1 MADDES
7 TPKKKKKG
15 KLFKILIL
23 LIILGG
29 AGFAA
34 WKFLLPMILSPE
46 EESSEPT
53 RIEAGSTTPEQSPG
67 SNVIVSLPTFMVN
80 LSDPL
85 GRRYIKLTIEVEM
98 NSPDAAVE
106 LQNSTAKVRDS
117 INLLLSSKS
126 YADLA
131 PAESKILL
139 KNEIVERLN
148 QILGGPK
155 VARVYFVDIVIQ

>member
-1 MADDES
+1 MADSES

-34 WKFLLPMILSPE
+34 WKFLLPMILTADGEDAAPAK
-46 EESSEPT
+46 
-53 RIEAGSTTPEQSPG
+53 IEAGSNTPDQSPS

-80 LSDPL
+80 LADPL

>member
-1 MADDES
+1 MADEEIS
-7 TPKKKKKG
+7 PKKKKKG
-15 KLFKILIL
+15 KLLKILIL
-23 LIILGG
+23 LILIGG
-29 AGFAA
+29 AGGAA
-34 WKFLLPMILSPE
+34 YVFLWPMFMNSSAQE
-46 EESSEPT
+46 ETAQE
-53 RIEAGSTTPEQSPG
+53 EAGSSAPAKPQSR
-67 SNVIVSLPTFMVN
+67 NIIVSLPTFMVN
-80 LSDPL
+80 LADPL

-98 NSPDAAVE
+98 NSQSAAEE
-106 LQNSTAKVRDS
+106 LQNNTAKARDS

-131 PAESKILL
+131 PAENKILL

>member
-1 MADDES
+1 MADEEIA
-7 TPKKKKKG
+7 PKKKKKG
-15 KLFKILIL
+15 KLLKILIL
-23 LIILGG
+23 LILIGG
-29 AGFAA
+29 AGAA
-34 WKFLLPMILSPE
+34 AYVFLWPMFMNPSAQE
-46 EESSEPT
+46 ETTQGENGSST
-53 RIEAGSTTPEQSPG
+53 STQPQP
-67 SNVIVSLPTFMVN
+67 SNIIVSLPTFMVN
-80 LSDPL
+80 LADPL

-98 NSPDAAVE
+98 NSQSAAEE
-106 LQNSTAKVRDS
+106 LQNNTAKVRDS

-131 PAESKILL
+131 PAENKILL

>member
-1 MADDES
+1 MADEE
-7 TPKKKKKG
+7 TPKKKKG

-23 LIILGG
+23 LILLGG
-29 AGFAA
+29 IGAAGYLVA
-34 WKFLLPMILSPE
+34 WPMAQEMLLSGGDDDASPE
-46 EESSEPT
+46 TGQVQQP
-53 RIEAGSTTPEQSPG
+53 AALGP
-67 SNVIVSLPTFMVN
+67 SNVVALPTFMVN
-80 LSDPL
+80 LADPL
-85 GRRYIKLTIEVEM
+85 GRRYIKLTIEVEV
-98 NSPDAAVE
+98 NSEQAAIE
-106 LQNSTAKVRDS
+106 LQNNAAKVRDA

>member
-1 MADDES
+1 MPDEEK
-7 TPKKKKKG
+7 PKKKRG

-23 LIILGG
+23 LVLLGG
-29 AGFAA
+29 IGFAV
-34 WKFLLPMILSPE
+34 WKFLLPMVLDSDSSAEPQAVEQAQSAE
-46 EESSEPT
+46 EAASLE
-53 RIEAGSTTPEQSPG
+53 
-67 SNVIVSLPTFMVN
+67 NVVVPLPTFMVN

-85 GRRYIKLTIEVEM
+85 GRRYIKLTVEVEV
-98 NSPDAAVE
+98 NSEQAAEE
-106 LQNSTAKVRDS
+106 LLNSTAKVRDA

-131 PAESKILL
+131 PAENKIML

-155 VARVYFVDIVIQ
+155 VARVYFAEIVIQ